1 MQRQRI
7 RFPKREGWG
16 QVFRLLKCFSS
27 VFMKKVER
35 EMMESKT
42 RSILKSVSW
51 RVLATCTTMLLVY
64 LFTKRLTLS
73 LGIGAVEVTVK
84 MFIYFLHERM
94 WLRIKLGIPE

>member
-1 MQRQRI
+1 
-7 RFPKREGWG
+7 
-16 QVFRLLKCFSS
+16 LLKCFSS